1 MWYTGVCWVNTHDL
15 HVVMLLS
22 NGYEPDRRVQKE
34 AHTLAA
40 AGYRV
45 TIIAWDRNAN
55 LPPHE
60 IEQTPESDVAV
71 VRIRVP
77 AGYGTGRELLPKMLL
92 FWWRAL
98 HEIRRAHPA
107 VVHAHDLDT
116 LPLAWCYGSSVGIP
130 VVFDAHEFYPGMVR
144 AHVGRWASNALEW
157 MEKTLVA
164 RVAGV
169 ITVGER
175 LAAHYR
181 AMGAQVW
188 IVHNSQPLRDLDEL
202 NAAGQEKRR
211 VWGVPEDDLLVI
223 YVGMLTHD
231 RLITPLVEAV
241 KQMDRVWLVVGG
253 EGPQRAA
260 LEAAACERIKVL
272 GWVPPDDVIRVVS
285 TGDVVYY
292 GLDESNPNSRY
303 FMPNLAFH
311 ALAAGRPL
319 LVTPVGEIAD
329 VVRQSGCGV
338 VMETA
343 SAEAAQAALAL
354 LADSDLRV
362 TLGQRARYICQEQ
375 YNWFLAAKQ
384 LLALYRHIQNSTN
397 NVGLNS

>member
-1 MWYTGVCWVNTHDL
+1 MSENVP

-22 NGYEPDRRVQKE
+22 NGYRPDRRVQKE

-45 TIIAWDRNAN
+45 TIIAWDRKGE
-55 LPPHE
+55 LPLHE

-71 VRIRVP
+71 VRIRVS
-77 AGYGTGRELLPKMLL
+77 AGYGSGRELLPKMLL

-98 HEIRRAHPA
+98 HELRRARPA
-107 VVHAHDLDT
+107 VIHAHDLDT
-116 LPLAWCYGSSVGIP
+116 LPLACCYGVSVGLP

-144 AHVGRWASNALEW
+144 ANAGKRLSSILAW
-157 MEKTLVA
+157 METILVA
-164 RVAGV
+164 RVTGV
-169 ITVGER
+169 ITIGER
-175 LAAHYR
+175 LAARYR

-188 IVHNSQPLRDLDEL
+188 IVHNSQPLPDLDEL
-202 NAAGQEKRR
+202 NAAGREQRR
-211 VWGVPEDDLLVI
+211 ALAVPEDDLLVI
-223 YVGMLTHD
+223 YVGMLTQD
-231 RLITPLVEAV
+231 RLIMPLVEAV
-241 KQMDRVWLVVGG
+241 KQMDRVWLAVGG
-253 EGPQRAA
+253 EGSQRSA
-260 LEAAACERIKVL
+260 LEAAAATCERIKVL

-285 TGDVVYY
+285 SGDVVYY
-292 GLDESNPNSRY
+292 GLDKNNPNSRY

-311 ALAAGRPL
+311 ALAGGRPL
-319 LVTPVGEIAD
+319 LVTPVGEIAE
-329 VVRQSGCGV
+329 VVRQTGCGV

-343 SAEAAQAALAL
+343 SQKAAQAALAL

-375 YNWFLAAKQ
+375 YNWSFAAKQ
-384 LLALYRHIQNSTN
+384 LLALYRHIQKSSK